1 MIEMSFFKKIK
12 SFFVKEILEIRVIDL
27 RKGRIVNA
35 KDLENLDLKG
45 NVLDENKR
53 KISKSGITPL
63 LSFPESWINLID
75 KEEDYVN
82 MKLVQLEN
90 GKIVIMVGKNK

>member
-1 MIEMSFFKKIK
+1 MSFFKKIK
-12 SFFVKEILEIRVIDL
+12 SFFLREILEIRVIDL
-27 RKGRIVNA
+27 RKGKIVNA
-35 KDLENLDLKG
+35 KDLESLDLRG

-53 KISKSGITPL
+53 KIYKSGGITPL
-63 LSFPESWINLID
+63 LTFPENWINLID
-75 KEEDYVN
+75 KEKDYVD